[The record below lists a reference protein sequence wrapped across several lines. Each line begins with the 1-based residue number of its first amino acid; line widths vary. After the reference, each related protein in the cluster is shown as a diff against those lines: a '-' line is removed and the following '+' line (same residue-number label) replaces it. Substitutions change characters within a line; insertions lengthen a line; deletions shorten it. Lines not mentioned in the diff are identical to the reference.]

1 MGAGGCGRGM
11 KAQGPG
17 GGTHRR
23 GAEAASTA
31 RCSGEGV
38 GGSQGKE
45 AKCKESKG
53 GGGKESVAR
62 EADMKGGA
70 RQGRDERATARVL
83 LPPPHGSRG
92 SVIPGELAPLM
103 WWPAAVCGRLSP
115 TAPHRDFPGGGEAQ
129 HKTHDLTIACEARRM
144 RGPGAPRRTPRQGQ
158 GQPQAHCLLPRGAA
172 GKGKGYDPEG
182 HCSKVVTHVC
192 KGRDEPGSDVA
203 HGNVVLVP

>member
-1 MGAGGCGRGM
+1 M
-11 KAQGPG
+11 
-17 GGTHRR
+17 
-23 GAEAASTA
+23 AS
-31 RCSGEGV
+31 
-38 GGSQGKE
+38 
-45 AKCKESKG
+45 
-53 GGGKESVAR
+53 

-172 GKGKGYDPEG
+172 GKGKGYDPDG